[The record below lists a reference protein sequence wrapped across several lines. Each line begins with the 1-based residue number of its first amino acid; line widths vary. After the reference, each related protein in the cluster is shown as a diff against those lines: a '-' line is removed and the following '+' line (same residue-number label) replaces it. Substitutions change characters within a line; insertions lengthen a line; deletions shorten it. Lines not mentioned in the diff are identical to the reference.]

1 MKTYIVIFF
10 VSDIFLAFSDS
21 QVYTKSNIADVSE
34 ERDSIKLLVN
44 VVDHMKQIMNTVYSR
59 TDRYLKKL

>member
-44 VVDHMKQIMNTVYSR
+44 VVAKWFTH
-59 TDRYLKKL
+59 